1 MPGPLRDCVGANSKT
16 SDMISESFT
25 EAFVEAGGFRIRYVQ
40 AGNGHPIIYL
50 HEVAGLQLSPS
61 HELLAQTFRVIA
73 LELPE
78 NRRADSIEDLARNVN
93 AAVTALGIERYSVM
107 GTSFGS
113 TVALWMAILQPES
126 VEAIVLS
133 APAAPPRDESFVK
146 RAAELPQPVL
156 VLLGTEDKVTPPED
170 ARVYRQFLQS
180 CHLMFVYGAAQAID
194 ADRPE
199 AFTSVVGDFLTRK
212 EQFVVRETSALIHP
226 ERS

>member
-1 MPGPLRDCVGANSKT
+1 LDRAR
-16 SDMISESFT
+16 T

-50 HEVAGLQLSPS
+50 HEDGGLQLSPS
-61 HELLAQTFRVIA
+61 HELLAQTFRVIT

-78 NRRADSIEDLARNVN
+78 NRRSASFEDIARNVN

-113 TVALWMAILQPES
+113 TVALWMAILRPES

-133 APAAPPRDESFVK
+133 APAAPPRDESFEK
-146 RAAELPQPVL
+146 RAAEFPQPVL
-156 VLLGTEDKVTPPED
+156 VLLGTDDKVTPPEVG
-170 ARVYRQFLQS
+170 RLYRELLQS
-180 CHLMFVYGAAQAID
+180 CHIMFVYGAAQAID

-199 AFTSVVGDFLTRK
+199 AFASLVGDFLTRK

-226 ERS
+226 EK